1 MLRPLVIALVSAV
14 AASCAFGPD
23 GSRQAESALLAPI
36 AASIAVICPEENPVV
51 CNPVEVDIAS
61 FHRALN
67 PSGLRVDDKSMA
79 VALGYPVR
87 DVPTEDV
94 YVCADGQD
102 LSECECHAAGVHVRV
117 EPITTGGNTLVMD
130 ALVSW
135 TGRAGTF
142 PGGFSL
148 VRYRYE
154 RRDGRWT
161 FMGDQMRLIT

>member
-1 MLRPLVIALVSAV
+1 MMLCPLAIPVVATCAV
-14 AASCAFGPD
+14 GPD

-36 AASIAVICPEENPVV
+36 AASIGVICPEENPVV

-61 FHRALN
+61 FNRALN
-67 PSGLRVDDKSMA
+67 PSGLRVDEESMA
-79 VALGYPVR
+79 VSLGYPVR
-87 DVPTEDV
+87 DVRTEDV

-102 LSECECHAAGVHVRV
+102 LSECECHSAGVHLRV
-117 EPITTGGNTLVMD
+117 EPIATGGNTLVMD

-135 TGRAGTF
+135 TRRSGTF
-142 PGGFSL
+142 PAGFSL

-161 FMGDQMRLIT
+161 FIGEQMRLIT